1 MRVAR
6 QPSPSLSLRRLG
18 LAALAVAL
26 VTMGP
31 GLTACFDDPIR
42 PEPSEPVYSL
52 ADLPED
58 SIKDVPEVVAIAR
71 QVPSFAGMYF
81 DDQGRLVVA
90 MTDVNQ
96 RGLVEPLLR
105 QQLGI
110 HETRAGQRAGPT
122 VAVVTRQVQYSFLEL
137 ARFKT
142 ALGRAFA
149 IRGVATLDANEEQN
163 RVRIG
168 LADPTVQS
176 RVRALADS
184 LRIPQGNL
192 CTGSRSYSR
201 LRLTA

>member
-1 MRVAR
+1 MSVGHP
-6 QPSPSLSLRRLG
+6 PSPSLSLRRLG
-18 LAALAVAL
+18 LVALAVAL
-26 VTMGP
+26 VTMA
-31 GLTACFDDPIR
+31 LMACFDDPMK
-42 PEPSEPVYSL
+42 PEPSEPAYSL

-58 SIKDVPEVVAIAR
+58 SIKDVPELVAVAR

-96 RGLVEPLLR
+96 RGLLEPLLR

-110 HETRAGQRAGPT
+110 HETRAGQRAGAT

-149 IRGVATLDANEEQN
+149 IRGVAALDANEERN
-163 RVRIG
+163 RVEIG
-168 LADPTVQS
+168 LADPAVES
-176 RVRALADS
+176 RVRVLADS
-184 LRIPQGNL
+184 LV
-192 CTGSRSYSR
+192 
-201 LRLTA
+201 